1 MASDSVQSLR
11 RAIDL
16 LKALE
21 DAKHPL
27 SLHELSTR
35 TALAKSTA
43 HRLLSTMRDAD
54 LIEQTPDGRYA
65 LGLRLFELGCSAG
78 STRDVTAIA
87 KPYMQAISHEMNESV
102 SLALLTRGEVLI
114 LSFIESTSAF
124 HVVSRIGAK
133 LPAHCTVQGK
143 IMLAHMTRAE
153 VKRILREHGMQV
165 YTPNTLRTFDE
176 LEPELDR
183 IRIQGY
189 AVDNS
194 EFHVGLSSVAAPIY
208 DASGNV
214 CYSFAIV
221 SMFHRIGSPEFLRAK
236 DHVLMAARD
245 ISRALGY
252 EGNAFGANEDG
263 MRQNI
268 APATPKT
275 PGFPA
280 NRD

>member
-1 MASDSVQSLR
+1 MSTDSVQSLR

-16 LKALE
+16 LETLE
-21 DAKHPL
+21 SAQRPL

-35 TALAKSTA
+35 VSLAKSTT

-78 STRDVTAIA
+78 STRDVTTIA

-124 HVVSRIGAK
+124 HVVSRVGAK

-165 YTPNTLRTFDE
+165 FTPNTLRTFEE
-176 LEPELDR
+176 LEPELER
-183 IRIQGY
+183 IREQGY

-221 SMFHRIGSPEFLRAK
+221 SMFHRIGSPEFLRAR

-252 EGNAFGANEDG
+252 HG
-263 MRQNI
+263 
-268 APATPKT
+268 PS
-275 PGFPA
+275 PGDNQP
-280 NRD
+280 